1 MWEQLRNLSNP
12 PGAFGTHE
20 GAVLGMAAIS
30 VLLLFAGPALWAIVY
45 LLNERSGR
53 GVAQPPTVE
62 ANAQGTLPS
71 NQKDDR
77 ERLKAA

>member
-1 MWEQLRNLSNP
+1 MLEQLRNLSNP

-20 GAVLGMAAIS
+20 GAVLGLAAVS

-53 GVAQPPTVE
+53 GAGQLRPVE
-62 ANAQGTLPS
+62 ANASP
-71 NQKDDR
+71 NKEDDR